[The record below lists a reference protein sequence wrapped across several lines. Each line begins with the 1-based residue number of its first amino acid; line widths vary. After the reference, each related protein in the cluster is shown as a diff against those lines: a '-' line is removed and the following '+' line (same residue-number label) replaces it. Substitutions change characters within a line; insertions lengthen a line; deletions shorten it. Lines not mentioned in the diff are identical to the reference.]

1 MLFRFREEV
10 VTIIALLSADVIL
23 LTPPS
28 SRQEALAAR
37 QKFVAPEG
45 DMMTL
50 LNVFRGYRKV
60 QKNKVGEMTGSN
72 IPAQFLSFF
81 GMQHFCH

>member
-1 MLFRFREEV
+1 MHHVYFTTAVCFFVREEV
-10 VTIIALLSADVIL
+10 VTIISLLSADVIL

-37 QKFVAPEG
+37 QKFTAPEG

-50 LNVFRGYRKV
+50 LNVFRAYRTV
-60 QKNKVGEMTGSN
+60 HKNKVGG
-72 IPAQFLSFF
+72 
-81 GMQHFCH
+81 